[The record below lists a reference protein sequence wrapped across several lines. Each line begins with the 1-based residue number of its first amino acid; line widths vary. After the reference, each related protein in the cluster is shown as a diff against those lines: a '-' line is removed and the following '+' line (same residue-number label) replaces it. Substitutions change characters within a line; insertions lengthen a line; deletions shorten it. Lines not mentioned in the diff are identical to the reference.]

1 MTVVSALITKHCTAH
16 ASDAFLTILKA
27 DGNRE
32 VVEDQKPKVVP
43 VKHRRGALTYWGLAQ
58 FGQWSTLD
66 WLRGRVQLA
75 SKFSSPEE
83 FAIVL
88 AADLNGE
95 LSRLP
100 LTNAVDKG
108 IGIHFT
114 TYERM
119 NDYWI
124 PELFLI
130 SNWAGIPYTD
140 IRSTGVGASRE
151 TYHTL
156 NNVASMPEHREFDFR
171 FKVQQAIQ
179 SGAMF
184 RYNNGD
190 PALFN
195 PVADAIL
202 DRFIELARRGVLN
215 DPSSEKTH
223 CALGR
228 RPIEVVSKLLADF
241 ARKGTR
247 LIGGKPHDLCVLPTG
262 NYWSST
268 GNS

>member
-16 ASDAFLTILKA
+16 ASDSFLTILKA

-32 VVEDQKPKVVP
+32 IVEDQKPKVVC
-43 VKHRRGALTYWGLAQ
+43 VKHWRGALTYWGLAQ
-58 FGQWSTLD
+58 CGQWSTLD
-66 WLRGRVQLA
+66 WLRRRAQLA

-83 FAIVL
+83 FGNAI
-88 AADLNGE
+88 AADLNEE
-95 LSRLP
+95 LTKLP
-100 LTNAVDKG
+100 LTNNVDKG

-114 TYERM
+114 AYERM

-140 IRSTGVGASRE
+140 IRSTGIGATRE

-156 NNVASMPEHREFDFR
+156 NNVDSMPEHREVDFR
-171 FKVQQAIQ
+171 IKVHQALQ

-190 PALFN
+190 PVLFN
-195 PVADAIL
+195 PVADAIV
-202 DRFIELARRGVLN
+202 DSFIELARRGVLN

-223 CALGR
+223 CALVR
-228 RPIEVVSKLLADF
+228 RPIEVVSDLLADF
-241 ARKGTR
+241 SRKGTR
-247 LIGGKPHDLCVLPTG
+247 SIGGKPHDLCVLPTG
-262 NYWSST
+262 NLWSST
-268 GNS
+268 GDY